1 MAAKPFIV
9 TITGLSGAVESGGL
23 LYSFVRSTSTPRP
36 LYTDVGLSVPA
47 ENPVEADALGLIAVY
62 FNDALEYTWRAKTAD
77 DATTLFEA
85 DVIGGV
91 LTLTYI
97 NPDYSEHPIIEA
109 SWVPA
114 LGAPLGSGWQ
124 AALAQDIDE
133 ILDDAKGIRICATY
147 AEMTALTA
155 DDLTDGCV
163 IYTKARAAAGDGGA
177 GQWRWAAG
185 DATSANGGTVLAHD
199 SISGRFIRL
208 YSPGHAATAW
218 FPATDAGMTAAS
230 AAAGA
235 GGSVELNSA
244 VTISATWSGGSGQT
258 LRVNG
263 GTIAPPASTA
273 TFTWNG
279 KIEAPPDRQIFT
291 GANIARVR
299 VSNKCEAVW
308 HEWFGAIGDGATN
321 DYTAIAATFAAI
333 PSDGSV
339 PVRLRG
345 VAYATETKITIGDGT
360 SSVRSTVNG
369 ITIIGSCNPGASA
382 GDVSSAIM
390 SSYKWT
396 GTNSTA
402 SIIMQVD
409 GPIYGHNIQNVIL
422 DCNNRAG
429 VGLVD
434 NHLYRCTRIGV
445 YIDNVKPGGSQFAW
459 QLAARDTGS
468 FTGWTQGFFENRY
481 EDFGVKPLAGGQV
494 NCMSMVG
501 GKTNN
506 AGFSR
511 NIFCRGQLLR
521 GDTSS
526 SISLQVDFWDNN
538 TVERVFCVSI
548 ANPVTTG
555 YALRRLTQ
563 ASGTYAGLF
572 PNSNRFIGCNLVGT
586 IATADDTTFSN
597 STTGGT
603 DIMLGAGT
611 SDGEPD
617 VTNLPYG
624 FKAIYDNGVIGPGF
638 AGSQLHLAGYATG
651 SLSTSATEY
660 FFPAAPSAGGVDN
673 FVVWIAPKAGRLRH
687 FATFNSVVPGGAASR
702 TFTVE
707 IGGVATAL
715 SNVYGAAESGRKT
728 DTGTVSV
735 AEGDRIQIASEMSG
749 TPAASNLH
757 YSIVFEPTVVA

>member
-299 VSNKCEAVW
+299 LSNKCEVVW
-308 HEWFGAIGDGATN
+308 HEWWGCPTDGSTDGYA
-321 DYTAIAATFAAI
+321 AIAATYAAI
-333 PSDGSV
+333 PADGGV
-339 PVRLRG
+339 QVRLRTMYCT
-345 VAYATETKITIGDGT
+345 ATKITVGDGT
-360 SSVRSTVNG
+360 SSTRSTINNVQ
-369 ITIIGSCNPGASA
+369 IIGAAEGASA
-382 GDVSSAIM
+382 GDVSSQILCG
-390 SSYKWT
+390 YRWV
-396 GTNSTA
+396 GTNATA
-402 SIIMQVD
+402 SIVMEFAGPMSGLVRRDFIVD
-409 GPIYGHNIQNVIL
+409 CDNK
-422 DCNNRAG
+422 AG
-429 VGLVD
+429 VGIVD
-434 NHLYRCTRIGV
+434 YHLYRADTVGV

-506 AGFSR
+506 KGFSR

-538 TVERVFCVSI
+538 TVERVFCISI

-660 FFPAAPSAGGVDN
+660 FFPAGPSAGGVDN
-673 FVVWIAPKAGRLRH
+673 FAVWIAPKAGILRH
-687 FATFNSVVPGGAASR
+687 LATVLTPVPGGTASR

-715 SNVYGAAESGRKT
+715 SNTYGAAEAGRKV
-728 DTGTVSV
+728 DTAAVAV
-735 AEGDRIQIASEMSG
+735 AEGDRIQITSDLAN
-749 TPAASNLH
+749 TPAAANLH